1 MDYMVRKDQK
11 EIKFVK
17 RQVPEHPYCT
27 NWPMSKENT
36 KRFVEIADC
45 EFRSSLFTMGKE
57 FNNVC
62 QRIKFAKW
70 NYLKWKDLTLMK
82 DPMTLSIYLQ
92 LLQDLKPK
100 TILEFGTY
108 EGGSALWMHDLMISL
123 NLECKIH
130 TFDINSEKVRL
141 PNLES
146 LIFHHLDNLHI
157 IEYVKENYKL
167 FSSLERPVLV
177 IEDSHINVVEL
188 LQTIDSFIDT
198 GDYLVVE
205 DTLDPS
211 KYREMESFLSGHDY
225 LVDRYYCDFWGANYS
240 WNVNSFLKKINTS

>member
-1 MDYMVRKDQK
+1 M
-11 EIKFVK
+11 
-17 RQVPEHPYCT
+17 T
-27 NWPMSKENT
+27 ENEQE
-36 KRFVEIADC
+36 KRFVEISDC
-45 EFRSSLFTMGKE
+45 ERSSSLFTMGTGTDTNLKK
-57 FNNVC
+57 FNNIAE
-62 QRIKFAKW
+62 RINIFNNIAERIITAKRE
-70 NYLKWKDLTLMK
+70 YLKWKDLTFMK

-146 LIFHHLDNLHI
+146 LIFHQLDNFHI

-167 FSSLERPVLV
+167 FSSMKRPVLV
-177 IEDSHINVVEL
+177 IEDSHKNIKEL
-188 LQTIDSFIDT
+188 LGTIDSFLDT
-198 GDYLVVE
+198 GDYLVIE
-205 DTLDPS
+205 DTTEFD
-211 KYREMESFLSGHDY
+211 KYQQMDLFLSEHDY
-225 LVDRYYCDFWGANYS
+225 LVDRHYCDFWGDNYS
-240 WNVNSFLKKINTS
+240 LNINSFLKKINTS

>member
-1 MDYMVRKDQK
+1 MNK
-11 EIKFVK
+11 
-17 RQVPEHPYCT
+17 
-27 NWPMSKENT
+27 
-36 KRFVEIADC
+36 KRFVEITDC
-45 EFRSSLFTMGKE
+45 IFWSSLFTKE
-57 FNNVC
+57 FNDIY
-62 QRIKFAKW
+62 QKIKFAKW

-108 EGGSALWMHDLMISL
+108 EGGSALWMHDIMISL

-146 LIFHHLDNLHI
+146 LIFHHLDNFHI

-167 FSSLERPVLV
+167 FSSMKRPVLV
-177 IEDSHINVVEL
+177 IEDSHKNIKEL
-188 LQTIDSFIDT
+188 LGTIDSFLDT
-198 GDYLVVE
+198 GDYLVIE
-205 DTLDPS
+205 DTTEFD
-211 KYREMESFLSGHDY
+211 KYQQMDLFLSEHDY
-225 LVDRYYCDFWGANYS
+225 LVDRHYCDFWGDNYS
-240 WNVNSFLKKINTS
+240 LNINSFLKKINTS

>member
-1 MDYMVRKDQK
+1 MNK
-11 EIKFVK
+11 
-17 RQVPEHPYCT
+17 
-27 NWPMSKENT
+27 
-36 KRFVEIADC
+36 KRFVEITDC
-45 EFRSSLFTMGKE
+45 IFWSSLFTKE
-57 FNNVC
+57 FNDIY
-62 QRIKFAKW
+62 QKIKFAKW

-108 EGGSALWMHDLMISL
+108 EGGSALWMHDIMISL

-177 IEDSHINVVEL
+177 IEDSHINVIEL
-188 LQTIDSFIDT
+188 LQTIDSFIDN
-198 GDYLVVE
+198 
-205 DTLDPS
+205 LDANGQT
-211 KYREMESFLSGHDY
+211 EV
-225 LVDRYYCDFWGANYS
+225 LVDGRKVIISASETPLFATAHDEDGFVVQNSRALRFAWHANQPKDQLL
-240 WNVNSFLKKINTS
+240 NP